1 MTAVQDDQPTHQGR
15 QGSPR
20 ARLFAAVA
28 TYNRPDVAERA
39 VRALL
44 DQTRP
49 PDGIVVVENSAEP
62 QFEGRFPPHQVE
74 VIRPGRNT
82 GAAGGFGIG
91 AQEALAR
98 GATHVV
104 FVDDDC
110 ILHPTTLARIEHH
123 VTRDLR
129 GAVVGPVVVAPDGE
143 ALVWDVYRAD
153 GRAYAGRSVLPCHPL
168 PTRDMAFHGLTVSAK
183 ALRTAGG
190 PRPDLFFGGPDVEF
204 SLRLA
209 AHGYSLFYLP
219 DAVATHHAVPYHTF
233 WWFGPRKVVAG
244 TPGHRY
250 YVLRN
255 RLLMWRMY
263 RRDPAITGVG
273 RLLAREVVGA
283 LVLGDRARRLRLLA
297 SALRDG
303 LVGDP
308 FRTLDNAVPLN
319 RG

>member
-1 MTAVQDDQPTHQGR
+1 MTAVQDAHTRTQTAP
-15 QGSPR
+15 

-28 TYNRPDVAERA
+28 TYNRPDVAAGA
-39 VRALL
+39 VQALL

-49 PDGIVVVENSAEP
+49 PDGIIVVENSAEP
-62 QFEGRFPPHQVE
+62 QFAGRFPAHQVQ
-74 VIRPGRNT
+74 VIRPGSNT

-91 AQEALAR
+91 ADAALEQ

-110 ILHPTTLARIEHH
+110 ILHPEVLARIEHH
-123 VTRDLR
+123 VTSDLR
-129 GAVVGPVVVAPDGE
+129 GAVVGPVVVAPDGDS
-143 ALVWDVYRAD
+143 LVWDVYRAD
-153 GRAYAGRSVLPCHPL
+153 GRAYAGRAALPVHPV
-168 PTRDMAFHGLTVSAK
+168 PTRDMAFHGLTVSAE
-183 ALRTAGG
+183 ALRAAGG
-190 PRPDLFFGGPDVEF
+190 PRKDLFFGGPDVEF

-219 DAVATHHAVPYHTF
+219 DAAATHHPVPYRHF
-233 WWFGPRKVVAG
+233 WWFGDRKVVAG

-263 RRDPAITGVG
+263 HRDPALVGVG
-273 RLLAREVVGA
+273 RLLAREVAGA
-283 LVLGDRARRLRLLA
+283 LVLGDRVRRLRLLA

-303 LVGDP
+303 MVGDP
-308 FRTLDNAVPLN
+308 LRTLDNAVPLN